1 MKKKLGVIDENTS
14 MRTLAGPL
22 FVEMLLMILLNNVDI
37 VMLSRYSEN
46 AVGAV
51 GNANQVM
58 SLFLIL
64 FTIIAGATGVV
75 VSQYLGAGQKHKM
88 NQIYTLS
95 VIFNLF
101 WGVGLSVF
109 LIFSRTDLL
118 KLMKVTD
125 NMVQDSS
132 DYMLIVGGCLFL
144 HACYGV
150 LTQILRCNGFTKIGM
165 YISLLINV
173 VNIIGNYLFLY
184 GPLSGLEMG
193 VKGVAIST
201 VCSRTLAVC
210 IALIAFRYLKIGK
223 ISISTLRPFPGRML
237 WKMLKIGVP
246 SAGENLAYSAYQLV
260 LLSFVN
266 IMGDQAVN
274 AKVYATTLMSFSVVF
289 SNSVA
294 QATQIV
300 TGHLVGAGKEDAAS
314 RRVWKSLRLCIPVAV
329 AIAGINCMLCPFTL
343 RIFTDNAEV
352 ISLVQHILAVGI
364 LMEIGRTTNLTM
376 ISSMK
381 AAGDYLFPVVAGLFC
396 MWCVGIGVGYFSGV
410 IMGLGVTGIFMGT
423 AADECLRGVIVAI
436 RWKRGSWRNRSIV
449 DKM

>member
-22 FVEMLLMILLNNVDI
+22 FVEMLLMILLNNVDT